1 MISREEALAILHE
14 FTQSDSL
21 RRHALAVET
30 AMRACARRYGGDEEE
45 WGITGLLHDFDYER
59 HPTMEEHPFVG
70 NVILGERGVPER
82 IRRAIMSHAEHTGVP
97 RETQMEKCLFAVDEL
112 CGFLLAVAYVR
123 PEKKIA
129 EVAVSSVKKKMK
141 DKAFARAVS
150 REDMLNGAEA
160 LGVPFEEHAAFVLDA
175 LKANAEALGV

>member
-1 MISREEALAILHE
+1 
-14 FTQSDSL
+14 
-21 RRHALAVET
+21 
-30 AMRACARRYGGDEEE
+30 
-45 WGITGLLHDFDYER
+45 
-59 HPTMEEHPFVG
+59 
-70 NVILGERGVPER
+70 
-82 IRRAIMSHAEHTGVP
+82 MSHAEHTGVP

>member
-14 FTQSDSL
+14 FTESESL

-30 AMRACARRYGGDEEE
+30 AMRACAIRFGGDADE
-45 WGITGLLHDFDYER
+45 WGIVGLLHDFDYEKY
-59 HPTMEEHPFVG
+59 PTAEEHPFVG
-70 NVILGERGVPER
+70 NKILEERGVSDV
-82 IRRAIMSHAEHTGVP
+82 IRRAIMSHAAYTGVA
-97 RETQMEKCLFAVDEL
+97 RESWMEKSLFAVDEL

-129 EVAVSSVKKKMK
+129 DVEVRSVRKKMK

-150 REDMLNGAEA
+150 REDMLNGAEE
-160 LGVPFEEHAAFVLDA
+160 LGVDFDEHVAFVLEA
-175 LKANAEALGV
+175 LKANAEKLGV

>member
-1 MISREEALAILHE
+1 MITREKALEILYE
-14 FTQSDSL
+14 FTESESL

-30 AMRACARRYGGDEEE
+30 AMRACAQRYGGDAEE

-59 HPTMEEHPFVG
+59 HPSMEEHPFVG
-70 NVILGERGVPER
+70 NAILGERGVSDS
-82 IRRAIMSHAEHTGVP
+82 IRRAIMSHAEHTGVA
-97 RETQMEKCLFAVDEL
+97 RETEMEKCLFAVDEL

-129 EVAVSSVKKKMK
+129 EVEVSSVRKKMK

-150 REDMLNGAEA
+150 REDMLKGAEE
-160 LGVPFEEHAAFVLDA
+160 LGVPFDEHVAFVLHA
-175 LKANAEALGV
+175 LKGNAQLLGV